1 MKASEIY
8 PATASGH
15 LGAGDIGTGNEWRV
29 TLHKFDT
36 FDFGDSGGVK
46 LTCEIRSMAGK
57 THDKRLAINKTNA
70 RYLQGVFG
78 DDVAA
83 WDSERVV
90 LFVNATPMGPGIGVR
105 VEAPPSAA
113 AQAPESG
120 FEAPPQAKER
130 SAHNAVDASF

>member
-29 TLHKFDT
+29 SLHAFDT

-46 LTCEIRSMAGK
+46 LTCEIRTLAGK
-57 THDKRLAINKTNA
+57 SHDKRLAINKTNA

-78 DDVAA
+78 DDVSG

-113 AQAPESG
+113 AQAAEPA
-120 FEAPPQAKER
+120 FEAPAQAQPR
-130 SAHNAVDASF
+130 SAQEAVDAAF